1 MKKLPVISEAEYEVM
16 KVIWAN
22 APISTNEVVDQLL
35 ETTKWSSKTIQSL
48 LARLVKKGAL
58 DYEKKSRVFIYTP
71 LVKEEEYLEK
81 ESVTFLNR
89 FYNGALNSMVV
100 NFLKH
105 DKLTKDDIE
114 ELKKILDERLIEGE

>member
-1 MKKLPVISEAEYEVM
+1 MNKLPTISEAEYEVM
-16 KVIWAN
+16 KIIWAH
-22 APISTNEVVDQLL
+22 APISTTEVVERLL
-35 ETTKWSSKTIQSL
+35 ETSTWTPKTIQSL

-58 DYEKKSRVFIYTP
+58 EYEKNSRVFVYTP